1 MYQAQHSVCELVKGP
16 SNTYQRQGIL
26 RTIDHRPKDLSM
38 DAAAWILQKGDVV
51 IQLVAE
57 TECFEFGPLNHD
69 LGG

>member
-1 MYQAQHSVCELVKGP
+1 
-16 SNTYQRQGIL
+16 
-26 RTIDHRPKDLSM
+26 M